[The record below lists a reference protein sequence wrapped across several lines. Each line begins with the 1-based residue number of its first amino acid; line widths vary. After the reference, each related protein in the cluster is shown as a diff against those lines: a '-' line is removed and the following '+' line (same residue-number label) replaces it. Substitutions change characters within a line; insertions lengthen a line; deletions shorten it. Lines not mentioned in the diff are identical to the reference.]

1 MPIRF
6 SLIMICALGLAT
18 AHADSSEPDVLV
30 KPCIE
35 CHGTA
40 GVAVA
45 RGTPHLNG
53 QLAPYLVEAMIQF
66 RRHRRPSSVPEHIP
80 TAYTDGQLA
89 TIAQYF
95 SSAKA
100 VRPKPEGIDGQRIE
114 AGAAIHAK
122 RCMECHP
129 DNGRESDKDAPL
141 MAAQDLDYLLAQT
154 EAFRAGKRK
163 FAFLMDE
170 AYRDLAQDELASVA
184 YFFASQDQLAPVTGK
199 KRRKKPAAD

>member
-1 MPIRF
+1 MPIRTL
-6 SLIMICALGLAT
+6 LIMLCAFGLVT
-18 AHADSSEPDVLV
+18 AHADAEPDALL
-30 KPCIE
+30 KSCIE
-35 CHGTA
+35 CHGAA
-40 GVAVA
+40 GVAIR

-53 QLAPYLVEAMIQF
+53 QLAPYLVDAMTQF
-66 RRHRRPSSVPEHIP
+66 RRNRRPSSVTEHIP
-80 TAYTDGQLA
+80 ATYTEDQLA

-95 SSAKA
+95 SNAKA
-100 VRPKPEGIDGQRIE
+100 VRPKPEGMDVQRAE
-114 AGAAIHAK
+114 AGAAIYTK

-141 MAAQDLDYLLAQT
+141 LAAQDLDYLLAQT
-154 EAFRAGKRK
+154 EAFRIGKRK

-170 AYRDLAQDELASVA
+170 AYRDLSQAELASVA